1 MTLRQDC
8 SEGRSQDLTCVESEE
23 KIVIDLKTFNEIFE
37 LISVSIDEINQARR
51 REIFLYSL
59 EHHLTRSEKFD
70 DSARI
75 EAALL
80 LEAYYDFVPVSL
92 AELDRNFQEAWEL
105 MDKVKTNLIGE
116 SN

>member
-1 MTLRQDC
+1 MTFTED
-8 SEGRSQDLTCVESEE
+8 SPDGRSQDLTCGGADG
-23 KIVIDLKTFNEIFE
+23 KIVIDLKTFNQIFE
-37 LISVSIDEINQARR
+37 LISASVDEISNARR

-59 EHHLTRSEKFD
+59 DHHLTRCQKFD

-80 LEAYYDFVPVSL
+80 LDAYYDFVPVSL
-92 AELDRNFQEAWEL
+92 AELDRNFQEVWEL

>member
-1 MTLRQDC
+1 MTFSDDSLC
-8 SEGRSQDLTCVESEE
+8 GRSQDLTCAESDD
-23 KIVIDLKTFNEIFE
+23 KIVIDLKTFNQIFE

-51 REIFLYSL
+51 REIFLYFL
-59 EHHLTRSEKFD
+59 EYHLTRSESFD

-80 LEAYYDFVPVSL
+80 LDAYYDFVPVSL
-92 AELDRNFQEAWEL
+92 AELDRNFQEAWQL
-105 MDKVKTNLIGE
+105 MEEAKTNLIGE

>member
-1 MTLRQDC
+1 MSHTDGC
-8 SEGRSQDLTCVESEE
+8 PCGRSQDLTCAESDE
-23 KIVIDLKTFNEIFE
+23 KIVIDLKTFNQIFE
-37 LISVSIDEINQARR
+37 LICSSVDEISNARR

-59 EHHLTRSEKFD
+59 DHHLTRCQNFD

-80 LEAYYDFVPVSL
+80 RDAYYDFVPVSL
-92 AELDRNFQEAWEL
+92 AELDRNFQEAWQL
-105 MDKVKTNLIGE
+105 MEDAKTNLRGG

>member
-1 MTLRQDC
+1 MTFSDDSLC
-8 SEGRSQDLTCVESEE
+8 GRSQDLTCAESND
-23 KIVIDLKTFNEIFE
+23 KIVIDLKTFNQIFE
-37 LISVSIDEINQARR
+37 LISASVDEISYARR

-80 LEAYYDFVPVSL
+80 LDAYYDFVPVSL
-92 AELDRNFQEAWEL
+92 AELDRNFQEAWKL
-105 MDKVKTNLIGE
+105 MDEVKTNLIRG